1 MKIHKDTRARIDW
14 MKGLY
19 QEILQEV
26 NDPEIAKIIYRRV
39 LFEEK

>member
-1 MKIHKDTRARIDW
+1 MKIHEDTLKRIEW

-19 QEILQEV
+19 DKILQDV
-26 NDPEIAKIIYRRV
+26 KDPEIAKIIYRRV

>member
-1 MKIHKDTRARIDW
+1 MKIHKDTENRITW
-14 MKGLY
+14 MKELY
-19 QEILQEV
+19 EKILKEV